1 VIALVDNWGYIAAAW
16 IITAVVLA
24 TYAIVVIRRGREL
37 AERVP
42 PEQRRWMS
50 SR

>member
-1 VIALVDNWGYIAAAW
+1 MIALVDNWGYIAAAW

-24 TYAIVVIRRGREL
+24 TYAIVVIRRGRAL
-37 AERVP
+37 AEQVP
-42 PEQRRWMS
+42 ADRQRWMS